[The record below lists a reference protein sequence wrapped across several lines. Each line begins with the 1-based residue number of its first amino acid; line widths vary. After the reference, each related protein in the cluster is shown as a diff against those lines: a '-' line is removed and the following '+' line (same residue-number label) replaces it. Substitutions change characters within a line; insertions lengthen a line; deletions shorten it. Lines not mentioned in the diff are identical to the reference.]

1 MFIHSVHPKICSDT
15 LQFMIFDFF
24 LKICPKIMQNGQL
37 WEKWKIIGKFVRWP
51 TLEIP
56 HGRSLIDRIT
66 GISRGDQKCPE
77 EYVCVIWCT

>member
-24 LKICPKIMQNGQL
+24 FENLPKNNAKRSIMGKMENYWKICEMVNFGD
-37 WEKWKIIGKFVRWP
+37 
-51 TLEIP
+51 P